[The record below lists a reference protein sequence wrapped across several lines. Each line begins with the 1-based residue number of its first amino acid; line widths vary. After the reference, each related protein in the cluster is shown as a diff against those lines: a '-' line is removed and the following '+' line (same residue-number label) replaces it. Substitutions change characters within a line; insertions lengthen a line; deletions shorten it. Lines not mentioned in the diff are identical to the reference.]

1 MRTTIFSM
9 ALATGLLCAFAAAA
23 AANDSSE
30 LVRTEAMWSKAQTMK
45 DTATIGRIVAPD
57 WTGQD
62 PSGTLTTKAVLLADL
77 KNGGAT
83 YTSMTNHDVHVRII
97 GDIAIVQGSDDEKS
111 MHRGKDSS
119 GTYSWT
125 DVFQKRAGHW
135 VAIAS
140 QVTPVTVKK

>member
-1 MRTTIFSM
+1 MRTTIFSV
-9 ALATGLLCAFAAAA
+9 ALATGILCAFAASAA
-23 AANDSSE
+23 SNDSSE

-45 DTATIGRIVAPD
+45 DTATIGKIVAPD
-57 WTGQD
+57 WTGQNQ
-62 PSGTLTTKAVLLADL
+62 SGKLASKATMLADL
-77 KNGGAT
+77 KNGVDT
-83 YTSMTNHDVHVRII
+83 TSAMTNHDVHVRII

-140 QVTPVTVKK
+140 QVTPVTAKK